1 MTIVRAAAH
10 VHSEWSYDASWPL
23 PAIADAFAARG
34 YDVVL
39 MAEHERG
46 FDEARWSDYRAACEE
61 ASSERIVLVPGIE
74 YEDSDN
80 VVHIPVWGE
89 AVPFLGLG
97 RLTLELLEAA
107 RGEGAFTVLAHP
119 WRRNAASR
127 FRPEWAPLLDAV
139 EIWNRQYDGIAP
151 NPGGRALAERE
162 HLSPFVS
169 LDFHTSRQLFPLA
182 MKLELEGP
190 PTPGSVFAALRA
202 GRFQPELRGMPAH
215 RFTRGV
221 PGAML
226 RMAEFGRR
234 RLRKPARSLQRRL
247 GRVD

>member
-1 MTIVRAAAH
+1 MTTVRAAAH
-10 VHSEWSYDASWPL
+10 VHSEWSYDANWPL
-23 PAIADAFAARG
+23 AKIADVFAARG

-46 FDEARWSDYRAACEE
+46 FDDTRWSEYRAACEE
-61 ASSERIVLVPGIE
+61 ASNGRIVLVPGIE

-89 AVPFLGLG
+89 GVPFLGLG
-97 RLTLELLEAA
+97 RPTLELLEAA

-119 WRRNAASR
+119 WRRDAASR
-127 FRPEWAPLLDAV
+127 FRSEWTPLLGAV

-151 NPGGRALAERE
+151 HPEGRTLAERE
-162 HLSPFVS
+162 HLPPFVS

-182 MKLELEGP
+182 MKLELDGP
-190 PTPGSVFAALRA
+190 PAPGSVVAALRA
-202 GRFQPELRGMPAH
+202 GRFQPELRGMPAQ

-221 PGAML
+221 PGATL
-226 RMAEFGRR
+226 RVAEFGRR
-234 RLRKPARSLQRRL
+234 RLRRPARSLQRRL